1 MATKLAK
8 VMAMVLGHQAHS
20 RVIVWF
26 YCLITWLHVVLW
38 QIKKRY
44 IYHQF
49 HKSYGHQTQQGSDL
63 WHEMTTQ
70 KILSPLVKSPFYL
83 WYFFYHKIVPLIL
96 HRATT
101 RLVLLVRKQ
110 ELPILTFGRKNS
122 SMNKAKFLGD
132 SVCKI
137 WSSNFINAV
146 SQKRY
151 WSILEY
157 SVPFLNLY
165 VTLHEIHGSI
175 WWLTFLLYH

>member
-8 VMAMVLGHQAHS
+8 VMAMVLGHQAYS

-26 YCLITWLHVVLW
+26 YYLTTWLYVVSW

-49 HKSYGHQTQQGSDL
+49 RKSYGHQTQQGSDL
-63 WHEMTTQ
+63 WHGMTTQ
-70 KILSPLVKSPFYL
+70 KIASPLVKSPFHL
-83 WYFFYHKIVPLIL
+83 WYFFYHKIVPLII

-110 ELPILTFGRKNS
+110 ELPILSFGTKNS
-122 SMNKAKFLGD
+122 SMNKKKILGD

-137 WSSNFINAV
+137 SSSNFINAV
-146 SQKRY
+146 FQKLY
-151 WSILEY
+151 WVHSWIFCSISKSLCY
-157 SVPFLNLY
+157 
-165 VTLHEIHGSI
+165 
-175 WWLTFLLYH
+175 LTWNSW